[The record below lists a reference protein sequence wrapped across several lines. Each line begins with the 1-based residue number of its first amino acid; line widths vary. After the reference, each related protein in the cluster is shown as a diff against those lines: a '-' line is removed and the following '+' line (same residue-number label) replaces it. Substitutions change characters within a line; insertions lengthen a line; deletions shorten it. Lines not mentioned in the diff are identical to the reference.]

1 MKTKI
6 SLCIITFLSAGGL
19 FGQGTINFA
28 NLVVVDG
35 VRIVDAPVR
44 NSIDGTL
51 LSGGGFVAE
60 FLAGTSAL
68 SLSPVGLPTP
78 FLTGA
83 EAGYFSG
90 GIRTI
95 DSVLPGAVAFVR
107 IRAWQLSS
115 GPTYDFAV
123 NRGLIEMTV
132 PTGGIGGGPPG
143 NLIGMQPFC
152 IGGFACVPEPSTL
165 ALLFLGGVFLTAHLQ
180 RR

>member
-1 MKTKI
+1 MKTKL
-6 SLCIITFLSAGGL
+6 SLWIITFLSAGGV

-44 NSIDGTL
+44 NFDGTL
-51 LSGGGFVAE
+51 LSGGGFTAE
-60 FLAGTSAL
+60 LLAGTSAG

-95 DSVLPGAVAFVR
+95 DSVLPGGLAFVQ
-107 IRAWQLSS
+107 IRAWQLST
-115 GPTYDFAV
+115 GPTYDFAF

-132 PTGGIGGGPPG
+132 QTGGIGGGPPG

-152 IGGFACVPEPSTL
+152 IGGFGCVPEPSTL